1 MQQPVSRD
9 PSETGGIVWRAL
21 LLIVSGTAALIYQ
34 VLWIKQLT
42 LIVGVDV
49 YAITTGVG
57 AFFAGL
63 ALGGLLLGRFVDR
76 FQRPLRFY
84 ATLEMGVALV
94 GVLVTMALSHTAALF
109 VTLEEQSGVLAWG
122 LIFLMVGVGPF
133 LMGGTLPAMVRS
145 LRLTEDRIGSGG
157 GLMYGANTA
166 GAIIGAL
173 VSSFLL
179 IPALGILGS
188 ALTAAALAYSP
199 RRADSGSIVSHQ
211 TKPAS
216 HNNRI
221 VHRLRNRPRSPF
233 FSMPLPVVWRL
244 GMK

>member
-1 MQQPVSRD
+1 VLW
-9 PSETGGIVWRAL
+9 GAL
-21 LLIVSGTAALIYQ
+21 LLIASGTAALIYQ

-49 YAITTGVG
+49 YAVTTGVS

-63 ALGGLLLGRFVDR
+63 ALGGLVLGRFVDR
-76 FQRPLRFY
+76 VQRPLRVY

-109 VTLEEQSGVLAWG
+109 VALEEQSGVLAWG
-122 LIFLMVGVGPF
+122 FIFFMVGVGPF

-145 LRLTEDRIGSGG
+145 LRLTADRIGSGG

-188 ALTAAALAYSP
+188 ALTAAGIGILAATGGFWLDRFAP
-199 RRADSGSIVSHQ
+199 NQ
-211 TKPAS
+211 TSVAQQSNSTPCRCRWFGAW
-216 HNNRI
+216 
-221 VHRLRNRPRSPF
+221 V
-233 FSMPLPVVWRL
+233 
-244 GMK
+244 